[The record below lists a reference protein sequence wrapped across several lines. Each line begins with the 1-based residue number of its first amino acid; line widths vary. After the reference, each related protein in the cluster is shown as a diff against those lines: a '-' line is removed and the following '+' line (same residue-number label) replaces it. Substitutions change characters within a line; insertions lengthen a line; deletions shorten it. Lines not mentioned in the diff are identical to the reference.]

1 LARQRPHGHV
11 EPPAKLQISV
21 DFGAGFGRNMSEE
34 VANWQFFCRRC
45 QKVVGKFGNFENSFY
60 LSTVRGNALAT
71 VLSAASKGFTDAI
84 IFCSSRRG
92 RNVYLY
98 WSSTAPVHG
107 RSDPRRGASQM

>member
-1 LARQRPHGHV
+1 L
-11 EPPAKLQISV
+11 PAKLQIPV
-21 DFGAGFGRNMSEE
+21 DFSAGYGRNMLQE
-34 VANWQFFCRRC
+34 VAYCQFFCWRR
-45 QKVVGKFGNFENSFY
+45 QKVVGKFGKFENSFY
-60 LSTVRGNALAT
+60 ISTVRGNALAT